1 VAVCGAKPI
10 SADGTLLLFE
20 TVLGPH
26 AAPASGLMDL
36 LMLVLVGGR
45 ERTEQDFRAL
55 LGQAGFSLLRVI
67 PFGTSSF
74 LECARRSAPSQR

>member
-1 VAVCGAKPI
+1 
-10 SADGTLLLFE
+10 
-20 TVLGPH
+20 
-26 AAPASGLMDL
+26 MDL